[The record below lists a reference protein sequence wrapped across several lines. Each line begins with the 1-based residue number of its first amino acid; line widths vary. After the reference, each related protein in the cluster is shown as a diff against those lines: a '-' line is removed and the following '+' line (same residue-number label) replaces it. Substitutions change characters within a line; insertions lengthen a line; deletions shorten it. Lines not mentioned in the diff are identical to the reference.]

1 MLVFD
6 PSVLVRTMN
15 WVDALQRAVDG
26 VHSIDVSNVGEEVL
40 DNHEKASTGV
50 DEVGDH
56 IDHVEDHARVAS
68 GE

>member
-1 MLVFD
+1 MWVFD

-15 WVDALQRAVDG
+15 WVDALQRAVDV
-26 VHSIDVSNVGEEVL
+26 VHSIDVSNVGEEAPGT
-40 DNHEKASTGV
+40 HEKASTGV
-50 DEVGDH
+50 DEVDDH

>member
-1 MLVFD
+1 MLAFD

-26 VHSIDVSNVGEEVL
+26 VHLIDVDNVLEEAP
-40 DNHEKASTGV
+40 DTHEKASTGA
-50 DEVGDH
+50 DEVRDH